1 MVKRQ
6 KKSDKEFSII
16 PYHSAC
22 PCEYPCVA
30 TSAFG
35 EPRLRSLCVQ
45 ASFHTLAGTS
55 FRTEKSRSRKY
66 CSAVNHLKASS
77 GTSHIGCCCQEEAGN
92 KYKKPLQRRLQG
104 FVRDRVGEIYSS
116 GFILSQNS
124 VSVKLLLVF
133 VYTIFIIIFSSS
145 MNS

>member
-1 MVKRQ
+1 MIECLCTALSLSRFFMCIKGQHGKDIASQGLWEKFTRRATRNCLVKRQ

-22 PCEYPCVA
+22 PCEHPCVA

-55 FRTEKSRSRKY
+55 FCTEKSRSRKY

-77 GTSHIGCCCQEEAGN
+77 GTSHIGCCC
-92 KYKKPLQRRLQG
+92 LRRTCLG
-104 FVRDRVGEIYSS
+104 SA
-116 GFILSQNS
+116 
-124 VSVKLLLVF
+124 
-133 VYTIFIIIFSSS
+133 
-145 MNS
+145 